1 MVQVGEDPEEHDR
14 EEQESGRVGL
24 DQSVEKKGEESAEE
38 SVPEKIHG
46 YPLLHVSASSIRYAC
61 VA

>member
-1 MVQVGEDPEEHDR
+1 
-14 EEQESGRVGL
+14 
-24 DQSVEKKGEESAEE
+24 
-38 SVPEKIHG
+38 VPEKIHG